1 MNKDP
6 QRLDYTDLT
15 SAGVR
20 VIVNLRRSYSND
32 FPGGQGTVP
41 PPDKWDRFVANAI
54 QMIRDA
60 KGVYA
65 FTLFNEANNP
75 REWPVEVHQLTADHV
90 VYLYNAIYREVKDL
104 PVKVGLGALDPFYG
118 PGSNCMD
125 WWEHILA
132 EAIGAEVVG
141 LHGYTR
147 GPDPAM
153 VGNEVRFSD
162 EPLTWQYVNYPGCV
176 QTFLDGLDGRFPGA
190 EVYITEYNHLW
201 LEDELFPQNPTIGWD
216 DNATEVLDAAF
227 RTTSKMRQVFALI
240 AYRWNGDG
248 WKLEDKPHLLQKIVD
263 LNK

>member
-1 MNKDP
+1 
-6 QRLDYTDLT
+6 LDYTDLT

-54 QMIRDA
+54 QTIRDA

-75 REWPVEVHQLTADHV
+75 REWPVEGHQLTADHV
-90 VYLYNAIYREVKDL
+90 VYLYNAIYREV
-104 PVKVGLGALDPFYG
+104 
-118 PGSNCMD
+118 
-125 WWEHILA
+125 
-132 EAIGAEVVG
+132 
-141 LHGYTR
+141 
-147 GPDPAM
+147 
-153 VGNEVRFSD
+153 
-162 EPLTWQYVNYPGCV
+162 WQYVNYPGCV

-201 LEDELFPQNPTIGWD
+201 LEDELFPQNPTIGWE

-227 RTTSKMRQVFALI
+227 HVTSKMRQVFALI
-240 AYRWNGDG
+240 AYRWSGDG
-248 WKLEDKPHLLQKIVD
+248 WKLEDKPQLLHKIVD